1 MLNGTGARAWIHL
14 TKVKRLV
21 GRGGSVG
28 AMRTD
33 GGLTALDFA
42 LAQSFL
48 AADVVRWRQEDGTM
62 GVSCLSQ
69 RDREAIRAAP
79 MFSALPT
86 HAFDAL
92 LAQSEFQV
100 RVRHSTLFEQDEPA
114 TAFYLV
120 LEGWAKL
127 FRITVG
133 GDEAVVGVFSRGDC
147 LAEAPCLTGGN
158 YPVSGETVTD
168 ARLLAVPA
176 RRIVEL
182 IRSNPEVGLAM
193 LASTSLHLRRLV
205 DQIEELKARTG
216 PQRLADF
223 LVGLA
228 PVTQGSC
235 TIALPYEKLLIAG
248 KLGMKPESLSR
259 AFQRLHSLGVRINQ
273 NTIAVGD
280 VARLSEFAGRER
292 LMAFKCP
299 AFRAGCGPG

>member
-1 MLNGTGARAWIHL
+1 M
-14 TKVKRLV
+14 
-21 GRGGSVG
+21 GRP
-28 AMRTD
+28 
-33 GGLTALDFA
+33 
-42 LAQSFL
+42 
-48 AADVVRWRQEDGTM
+48 
-62 GVSCLSQ
+62 CISQ
-69 RDREAIRAAP
+69 RDREAIRTAP
-79 MFSALPT
+79 MFSALPAN
-86 HAFDAL
+86 AFEAL
-92 LAQSEFQV
+92 LAKSEVQA
-100 RVRHSTLFEQDEPA
+100 RGRHSILFEQDQPA

-133 GDEAVVGVFSRGDC
+133 GDETVIGVFSRGDC

-158 YPVSGETVTD
+158 YPVSGQTVTD

-176 RRIVEL
+176 HRIVEL
-182 IRSNPEVGLAM
+182 IRASPEVGLAM

-228 PVTQGSC
+228 PVAQGPC

-248 KLGMKPESLSR
+248 RLGMKPESLSR
-259 AFQRLHSLGVRINQ
+259 AFQRLHSVGVRTNQ
-273 NTIAVGD
+273 NTIAIAD